1 MTSFSRDGAKGRG
14 FGRFHTRGFWMTI
27 PSAILLLVARP
38 LFADEPAAAKE
49 NSVAAKAAPK
59 DPFPGQK
66 PKAPPLEGG
75 LGWLNTAGPIEL
87 SKLRGKVILLD
98 FWTYCCI
105 NCMHILP
112 DLAKL
117 EEEFPNE
124 LVVIGVHSAKFEG
137 EKDTQNI
144 RDAILR
150 YGIKHP
156 VVNDGKMEIWRN
168 YGVRAWPTRMLID
181 PEGNV
186 IGSLSGEG
194 HYETFHRAIEKL
206 IEYHESKGTLDR
218 KPLHFQLESFG
229 TEKTPLRFPGKVV
242 ADPTKNRLYVSDSTH
257 NRIVVAALD
266 SGKVE
271 HVIGDGVAGLKDGDF
286 ASARFDDPQGLAYSG
301 ETLYVADRR
310 NHSIRSVDLAVQN
323 VTTIAGTGKQGFE
336 REFKGKGTDVGL
348 ASPWD
353 VLLVGRTLYIAM
365 AGTHQI
371 WTLDLETGI
380 VGNYA
385 GSGREDII
393 DGQLDDAAF
402 AQPSGLATDG
412 RHLFVADSEVS
423 AVRSIDL
430 ETGTVDSLVGQG
442 LFEFGDVDGKGTKVR
457 LQHALGVA
465 FDGGKVYVADTYN
478 NKLKTIDL
486 ASGETT
492 SYLGDGKPG
501 TEDDPPRF
509 DEPGGIS
516 IAAGKA
522 YVADTNN
529 HLIRVVDLASRKV
542 TTLTL
547 QGLEPPPEVESE
559 ARWDASQAQG
569 VDKVTLKSGGTLQIT
584 GRIAVS
590 SGQKLNA
597 MSPMSYAVSYLG
609 KDQEQLPIAK
619 GRIKPVAAD
628 FSFEAE
634 GVPSEVKELMVAV
647 TYYPCEEGSEGVCRV
662 HTHVW
667 RIPVTWSSDGP
678 SALALPDAK

>member
-1 MTSFSRDGAKGRG
+1 MTMVSHCGAKALRRVAARLHGLLTIG
-14 FGRFHTRGFWMTI
+14 TIASFLLATR
-27 PSAILLLVARP
+27 PVVAQDP
-38 LFADEPAAAKE
+38 PAAKE
-49 NSVAAKAAPK
+49 KDVAAKASPK
-59 DPFPGQK
+59 NPFPGPK

-75 LGWLNTAGPIEL
+75 LGWLNSAGPIEI
-87 SKLRGKVILLD
+87 SKLKGKVVLLD

-144 RDAILR
+144 RDAVLR

-186 IGSLSGEG
+186 IGALSGEG
-194 HYETFHRAIEKL
+194 HYETFHKAIEKL
-206 IEYHESKGTLDR
+206 IEYHAAKGTLDR

-242 ADPTKNRLYVSDSTH
+242 ADPAKNRLFISDSSH
-257 NRIVVAALD
+257 NRVVIAHLD
-266 SGKVE
+266 SGKVDQ
-271 HVIGDGVAGLKDGDF
+271 VIGDGIAGFKDGDF
-286 ASARFDDPQGLAYSG
+286 ASARFDDPQGLAFAG
-301 ETLYVADRR
+301 DVLYVADRR
-310 NHSIRSVDLAVQN
+310 NHSIRRVDLAAKK

-336 REFKGKGTDVGL
+336 RDIKAKGTQVSL

-353 VLLVGRTLYIAM
+353 LLIVGPTMYIAM

-371 WTLDLETGI
+371 WTLNLESGE

-393 DGQLDDAAF
+393 NGQLDDAAF

-430 ETGTVDSLVGQG
+430 QNGTVDSLVGEG
-442 LFEFGDVDGKGTKVR
+442 LFEFGDVDGKGAKAR

-465 FDGGKVYVADTYN
+465 FDNGKVYVADTYN
-478 NKLKTIDL
+478 NKIKTIDPSNNE
-486 ASGETT
+486 AKT
-492 SYLGDGKPG
+492 YLGDGKPG
-501 TEDDPPRF
+501 TEDEPPRF

-516 IAAGKA
+516 IVAGKA

-529 HLIRVVDLASRKV
+529 HRIRVIDLGSGKV
-542 TTLTL
+542 TTFPLE
-547 QGLEPPPEVESE
+547 GLYPPAEPESE
-559 ARWDASQAQG
+559 VNLEADKAQA
-569 VDKVTLKSGGTLQIT
+569 VDGVTLKSGGKFRFEGSVI
-584 GRIAVS
+584 VPE
-590 SGQKLNA
+590 GQKLNP
-597 MSPMSYAVSYLG
+597 MSPMSYAVSFKGTDG
-609 KDQEQLPIAK
+609 KLNPIAK
-619 GRIKPVAAD
+619 GRIKPVSKD
-628 FSFEAE
+628 FAFE
-634 GVPSEVKELMVAV
+634 VSEISPDVKDLMVAV

-662 HTHVW
+662 ETHAWKV
-667 RIPVTWSSDGP
+667 PVTRPRKGAWN
-678 SALALPDAK
+678 